1 MGAKP
6 MRNLSQKVGGGER
19 FHFLIISDSQKSL
32 QMITYESNDRDSGR
46 RPPLKTPS

>member
-6 MRNLSQKVGGGER
+6 MRNLSQKVGGER

-32 QMITYESNDRDSGR
+32 QMITYESNDRDSSR